1 MLKNIL
7 LDSIRIAV
15 NMGSIIEN
23 GIDGIHN
30 ESNVKIMLHM

>member
-1 MLKNIL
+1 MLKNIV
-7 LDSIRIAV
+7 LDSITIAV

-30 ESNVKIMLHM
+30 ENNVKIMLHI

>member
-23 GIDGIHN
+23 GIDGIN
-30 ESNVKIMLHM
+30 IDTNVKIILDM

>member
-23 GIDGIHN
+23 GIDGNNN
-30 ESNVKIMLHM
+30 EINVKIMLHM